1 MDPEVIR
8 MYSSSPP
15 PLDDGAE
22 EEDDEFGEF
31 GGFSGITSSVSL
43 TEFDTP
49 GFSTQ
54 REDFVP
60 QNHFMPDKDYSS
72 NIDGFADLD
81 SVSVSKDRGFIAEI
95 SKQADGTLKFV
106 ETHTS
111 IKISPTSK
119 PASFSID
126 GPAGKEGFKKPV
138 DQTES
143 DTSSNSSMAPVSSRT
158 DVKIQSP
165 QIQSCNGTI
174 VPGAEVLTNGFA
186 AFDMPDPEM
195 GKGKQASVI
204 NSKGQKA
211 ISEELSLDST
221 PSPSNEFADFSA
233 FPKADASDTCI
244 QTMKHSSEGKTL
256 TCLGSFATNSVN
268 ELNIPEKQ
276 LAEVSLENEGV
287 IDTDSTGSGQV
298 VDDISN
304 GERDLETVV
313 EPKPVTCRMQQIE
326 TATAYPDK
334 EVTDQPAAQNGQEQ
348 SGAVESGVCESSV
361 LPSVEGSTEAEQ
373 DQPVDNEV
381 GETGGAESPNSP
393 NTSVSVGEDFA
404 SFCQAASPDDQDG
417 FGDFGTTSI
426 TSSQPVSEDVPSSSF
441 NPEEHFAKFE
451 EPSADEDFGDFG
463 EVRDSRKQ
471 SFADFNQ
478 PKADTASLDKPVDS
492 KSEIE
497 FADFP
502 PQKELKDDS
511 EEGFG
516 DFDSAPKSKESEFA
530 DFPGSDSSADFSSA
544 AGSQEWN
551 AFGES
556 EGSQSESTAWAA
568 FGEEQ
573 TAASIEGDV
582 WQTSTA
588 VTAPSAGSPQ
598 ISRNEDAAFASFQ
611 GTADAGSNLETQPAL
626 QQAFLASR
634 LELVFQTCFPSAP
647 VPSADEE
654 ISSLKVFLEPGEHRL
669 KKAQALAQHGE
680 LLEVWTE
687 LQDIHDAYGLRYQWG
702 GSHSNKKLLCSLGI
716 DIRNI
721 LFTGQKKQ
729 PVIVPM
735 YAASL
740 GMLEP
745 TKEPVKPVSAAEKIA
760 SIAQAPPVSPEMSTC
775 TQDQTQENLPPVQFD
790 WSSSGLTNPLDA
802 SGGSTLLNLD
812 FFGPVD
818 DTSSSSTTSIPGVDP
833 ELYALTTSKLE
844 SSSTSSRVADAFA
857 RLMSTVEKTST
868 SARKPK
874 KDENLSEEAAKVIA
888 SLPDLSFMQ
897 AKVLM
902 FPATLT
908 PLTCSQEHAD

>member
-43 TEFDTP
+43 TEF
-49 GFSTQ
+49 STQ
-54 REDFVP
+54 RVDFVP
-60 QNHFMPDKDYSS
+60 QNHFMPAKDYS
-72 NIDGFADLD
+72 NNVD
-81 SVSVSKDRGFIAEI
+81 SFEDFDSISVSKDQGLIAEI
-95 SKQADGTLKFV
+95 SKQFV
-106 ETHTS
+106 ETRT
-111 IKISPTSK
+111 INEISPTSK

-126 GPAGKEGFKKPV
+126 GPAGKEGVKKPV

-143 DTSSNSSMAPVSSRT
+143 ATSSNSSMAPVSSRT

-186 AFDMPDPEM
+186 AFDIP
-195 GKGKQASVI
+195 GKQANII
-204 NSKGQKA
+204 NSKGQKE
-211 ISEELSLDST
+211 ITEELSLDST
-221 PSPSNEFADFSA
+221 SSPSNEFADFSA
-233 FPKADASDTCI
+233 FPKADASDNCI
-244 QTMKHSSEGKTL
+244 QTMKHTEDSSEGKTL
-256 TCLGSFATNSVN
+256 TCPVSFVTNSVN
-268 ELNIPEKQ
+268 ELNIPKEE
-276 LAEVSLENEGV
+276 LSEVSLENEGV
-287 IDTDSTGSGQV
+287 RDTDSTGSDLL
-298 VDDISN
+298 VDGISN
-304 GERDLETVV
+304 GEGDLETVV
-313 EPKPVTCRMQQIE
+313 EPKPVTCRMQQKE
-326 TATAYPDK
+326 TATVYPDK
-334 EVTDQPAAQNGQEQ
+334 EVTCRPVAQNGQEEI
-348 SGAVESGVCESSV
+348 GALESGVCESSV

-404 SFCQAASPDDQDG
+404 SFCHAASPDDQDG
-417 FGDFGTTSI
+417 FGDFGTTTI

-551 AFGES
+551 AFGEQQ
-556 EGSQSESTAWAA
+556 SQSESTAWAA

-573 TAASIEGDV
+573 TAASIEGDA

-598 ISRNEDAAFASFQ
+598 ISPKEDAAFASFQ

-626 QQAFLASR
+626 QQAFLVSR
-634 LELVFQTCFPSAP
+634 LDLVFQTCFPSAP

-790 WSSSGLTNPLDA
+790 WSSSGLTNPLD
-802 SGGSTLLNLD
+802 
-812 FFGPVD
+812 
-818 DTSSSSTTSIPGVDP
+818 GVDP

-868 SARKPK
+868 SAR
-874 KDENLSEEAAKVIA
+874 NHVIVI
-888 SLPDLSFMQ
+888 STKGLLQFFF
-897 AKVLM
+897 L
-902 FPATLT
+902 
-908 PLTCSQEHAD
+908 

>member
-43 TEFDTP
+43 TEF
-49 GFSTQ
+49 STQ
-54 REDFVP
+54 RVDFVP
-60 QNHFMPDKDYSS
+60 QNHFMPAKDYS
-72 NIDGFADLD
+72 NNVD
-81 SVSVSKDRGFIAEI
+81 SFEDFDSISVSKDQGLIAEI
-95 SKQADGTLKFV
+95 SKQFV
-106 ETHTS
+106 ETRT
-111 IKISPTSK
+111 INEISPTSK

-126 GPAGKEGFKKPV
+126 GPAGKEGVKRPV

-143 DTSSNSSMAPVSSRT
+143 ATSSNSSMAPVSSRT
-158 DVKIQSP
+158 DVKIQP
-165 QIQSCNGTI
+165 HQTQSCNGTV
-174 VPGAEVLTNGFA
+174 VPDAEVLTNGFA
-186 AFDMPDPEM
+186 AFDIP
-195 GKGKQASVI
+195 GKQANII
-204 NSKGQKA
+204 NSKGQKE
-211 ISEELSLDST
+211 ITEELSLDST
-221 PSPSNEFADFSA
+221 SSPSNEFADFSA
-233 FPKADASDTCI
+233 FPKADASDNCI
-244 QTMKHSSEGKTL
+244 QTMKHMEDSSEGKTL
-256 TCLGSFATNSVN
+256 TCPVSFVTNSVN
-268 ELNIPEKQ
+268 ELNIPKEE
-276 LAEVSLENEGV
+276 LAGVSLENEGV
-287 IDTDSTGSGQV
+287 RDTDSTGSDLL
-298 VDDISN
+298 VDGISN
-304 GERDLETVV
+304 GEGDLETVV
-313 EPKPVTCRMQQIE
+313 EPKPVTCRMQQKE
-326 TATAYPDK
+326 TATVYPDK
-334 EVTDQPAAQNGQEQ
+334 EVTCRPVAQNGQEEI
-348 SGAVESGVCESSV
+348 GALESGVCESSV

-373 DQPVDNEV
+373 HQPVDNEV
-381 GETGGAESPNSP
+381 GENGELGDSAPPS
-393 NTSVSVGEDFA
+393 TSVSVSEDFA

-426 TSSQPVSEDVPSSSF
+426 TSSRLMSKDVPSLSF
-441 NPEEHFAKFE
+441 NPEEPEEHFATFE
-451 EPSADEDFGDFG
+451 ELSSDEDFGDFG
-463 EVRDSRKQ
+463 EVRDSSKQ

-478 PKADTASLDKPVDS
+478 PKVDTALLDKPVDS
-492 KSEIE
+492 KSESE
-497 FADFP
+497 FADLP
-502 PQKELKDDS
+502 PQKELKD
-511 EEGFG
+511 ELKEGFG
-516 DFDSAPKSKESEFA
+516 DFDSTPKPKESEFA
-530 DFPGSDSSADFSSA
+530 DFPGSDSFADFSSA
-544 AGSQEWN
+544 TGSQNAEWN
-551 AFGES
+551 AFGEQQ
-556 EGSQSESTAWAA
+556 SQSKSTSWAA

-582 WQTSTA
+582 WQTSTG
-588 VTAPSAGSPQ
+588 VTAPTAGSPQ
-598 ISRNEDAAFASFQ
+598 ISRKEVAAFASFQ
-611 GTADAGSNLETQPAL
+611 GTEDIGSNLETEPAL
-626 QQAFLASR
+626 QQASLVSR
-634 LELVFQTCFPSAP
+634 LELVFQACFPSAP
-647 VPSADEE
+647 VLRADEE
-654 ISSLKVFLEPGEHRL
+654 IPSLKVFLEPEEHRL

-716 DIRNI
+716 DTRNI

-760 SIAQAPPVSPEMSTC
+760 SIAQTPPVSPEMNTC

-833 ELYALTTSKLE
+833 ELYELTTSKLE
-844 SSSTSSRVADAFA
+844 SSSTSSHVADAFA

-874 KDENLSEEAAKVIA
+874 TDENLSEEAAKVIA
-888 SLPDLSFMQ
+888 SLPDLFFMQ

-902 FPATLT
+902 FPTTLT

>member
-15 PLDDGAE
+15 PLDDRAE

-72 NIDGFADLD
+72 NIDGLADLD
-81 SVSVSKDRGFIAEI
+81 SVSISKDRGFIAEI

-106 ETHTS
+106 ETRTS

-126 GPAGKEGFKKPV
+126 GPSGKEGFKKLV

-143 DTSSNSSMAPVSSRT
+143 ATSSNSSIALVSSRT
-158 DVKIQSP
+158 DVKIQSL
-165 QIQSCNGTI
+165 QTQSCNGTV

-186 AFDMPDPEM
+186 AFDMPGPEIR
-195 GKGKQASVI
+195 KGKQASVI
-204 NSKGQKA
+204 NSKGQKV

-221 PSPSNEFADFSA
+221 PSSANEFADFSA
-233 FPKADASDTCI
+233 FLKPDASDNCI
-244 QTMKHSSEGKTL
+244 QTVKHSSEGKTL
-256 TCLGSFATNSVN
+256 TCLDSFVINSVN
-268 ELNIPEKQ
+268 ELNIPEKE

-287 IDTDSTGSGQV
+287 IDTDSTGSDEV

-313 EPKPVTCRMQQIE
+313 EPKPVTSRMQLME
-326 TATAYPDK
+326 TATVHPDK
-334 EVTDQPAAQNGQEQ
+334 EVTDQPAAQNGQEE
-348 SGAVESGVCESSV
+348 SGAVESGVCKNSV

-381 GETGGAESPNSP
+381 GENGELGDSAPP
-393 NTSVSVGEDFA
+393 NTSVSVSEDFA

-417 FGDFGTTSI
+417 FGDFGTTSS
-426 TSSQPVSEDVPSSSF
+426 TSSQPMSEDVPSLSF

-451 EPSADEDFGDFG
+451 ELSADEDFGDFS
-463 EVRDSRKQ
+463 EVRDSKKQ
-471 SFADFNQ
+471 SFAEFNQ

-492 KSEIE
+492 KSENE

-502 PQKELKDDS
+502 PREELKDDS
-511 EEGFG
+511 EEDFG
-516 DFDSAPKSKESEFA
+516 DFDSALKPKESEFA

-551 AFGES
+551 AFGDQQS
-556 EGSQSESTAWAA
+556 ASESTAWAA
-568 FGEEQ
+568 FGEVQ
-573 TAASIEGDV
+573 TASSIEGDA

-598 ISRNEDAAFASFQ
+598 ISRKEDAAFASFQ
-611 GTADAGSNLETQPAL
+611 GTTDTCSNLKTQPAL
-626 QQAFLASR
+626 QQASLVSR

-687 LQDIHDAYGLRYQWG
+687 LQDIQDAYGLRYQWG

-721 LFTGQKKQ
+721 LFTGQKKH

-790 WSSSGLTNPLDA
+790 WSSSGLTNPLD
-802 SGGSTLLNLD
+802 
-812 FFGPVD
+812 
-818 DTSSSSTTSIPGVDP
+818 GVDP